1 MRVIV
6 LTETFHDEIPPPPQK
21 KGKNE
26 TERKR
31 DTDIASENP
40 YAIFALFKRS
50 FATRYAVLLNRKT
63 KETW

>member
-1 MRVIV
+1 MK
-6 LTETFHDEIPPPPQK
+6 FQK
-21 KGKNE
+21 KEKAKKEKNE

-50 FATRYAVLLNRKT
+50 SATRYAVFLNRKT